1 MRSIYRIS
9 HDDAKMYGN
18 SRLALRRPYYNW
30 MDIVLVDF
38 GQDYSNC
45 VVGDYRQAIVI
56 SNTEY
61 NRHSPVMQVIP
72 LTKQLKAID
81 MDYHVFL
88 DRNDC
93 EGFEE
98 SGMCLLEQITT
109 VDRRQVRRKI
119 ASVKIDSMK
128 LKIEIELMR
137 HLGFYG
143 EAD

>member
-9 HDDAKMYGN
+9 HDDTRMYGD
-18 SRLALRRPYYNW
+18 SRLAMQRPYYNW

-45 VVGDYRQAIVI
+45 VVRDYRPAIVI

-119 ASVKIDSMK
+119 ASVKMDDVK
-128 LKIEIELMR
+128 LKIEVELMR

-143 EAD
+143 EAK